1 MSPIVIPDPSE
12 GILLINFKWLP
23 MPGKRRQIGPWEGS
37 GASGLDPGAR
47 DQRRI
52 GHFFKGLAVASGR
65 RTKRKLT
72 SRPKHKRA
80 RSLKDRRMKA
90 RKAAAH
96 KRGLARN
103 KAKRR
108 RRVGKSR

>member
-1 MSPIVIPDPSE
+1 MPVIRE
-12 GILLINFKWLP
+12 
-23 MPGKRRQIGPWEGS
+23 ES
-37 GASGLDPGAR
+37 GTFSFLTKDA
-47 DQRRI
+47 
-52 GHFFKGLAVASGR
+52 AVAAGR
-65 RTKRKLT
+65 RTKSKLS
-72 SRPKHKRA
+72 SRPKHKKA

-108 RRVGKSR
+108 RRTGK